1 MLLGGEEATLS
12 IVVVVGWEL
21 LMSLLLEKVVVF
33 PFFNAIN
40 RVESVGGGGSGG
52 SSDECGRV
60 VSCVSSSSGDTSQLT
75 SG

>member
-1 MLLGGEEATLS
+1 MREEATLS
-12 IVVVVGWEL
+12 IVVVVVVGWEL
-21 LMSLLLEKVVVF
+21 LKSFLLVKVVVF